1 MFDSCRSV
9 RLLFDLCS
17 THVRLRGEPKWTNN
31 KILAP
36 LYWLK
41 FNTDHLHRIV
51 SKPTEGHCP
60 EKLSLRAVFDS
71 CSTPVRLVFDSYCGN
86 RVVQSGPLQQE
97 LNRVEHVASIATSR
111 GDVELSEKS
120 YGIKIGSVVSENE
133 LKTSPVWFPIDSC
146 PIESSYFCKESNRSR
161 MEIT

>member
-9 RLLFDLCS
+9 RLLFDSCS
-17 THVRLRGEPKWTNN
+17 TPVRLRCEPKWAIK

-41 FNTDHLHRIV
+41 FNTDHLHSIV
-51 SKPTEGHCP
+51 PKPTEGHFP

-71 CSTPVRLVFDSYCGN
+71 CSTPVRLVFDSHCGN
-86 RVVQSGPLQQE
+86 RVVQSRTFRQDP
-97 LNRVEHVASIATSR
+97 NRVEHLSSIATSK
-111 GDVELSEKS
+111 GDIELSEKC

-133 LKTSPVWFPIDSC
+133 FKTSPYVISIRLLFDSLQ
-146 PIESSYFCKESNRSR
+146 K
-161 MEIT
+161 